1 MISTQV
7 ATLAAAFL
15 ATKYPQRKVRLVT
28 FGAPRV
34 GCEDFK
40 EYVEGMPNLRL
51 SRVVNDRDLFA
62 RYPLFTGGYEHVG
75 HLVYYND
82 APNDLYPETYT
93 FGEGTPDWMYRVPP
107 FRMLDPGDHSMER
120 YVKHAKTWAEAAKAG
135 AADVE

>member
-1 MISTQV
+1 MARFIS
-7 ATLAAAFL
+7 LAAFL
-15 ATKYPQRKVRLVT
+15 ALQACTAFEHSKVQHPSVKAPPVRLQWSSAT
-28 FGAPRV
+28 PA
-34 GCEDFK
+34 
-40 EYVEGMPNLRL
+40 
-51 SRVVNDRDLFA
+51 A

-107 FRMLDPGDHSMER
+107 FRMLDPGDHMMDR
-120 YVKHAKTWAEAAKAG
+120 YIKHAKTWAEAAKAG

>member
-1 MISTQV
+1 MYYDD
-7 ATLAAAFL
+7 ATAE
-15 ATKYPQRKVRLVT
+15 PIVLVI
-28 FGAPRV
+28 
-34 GCEDFK
+34 
-40 EYVEGMPNLRL
+40 
-51 SRVVNDRDLFA
+51 NDRDLFA

-107 FRMLDPGDHSMER
+107 FRMLDPGDHMMER

-135 AADVE
+135 VADVE